1 MQKRL
6 PVLFIIMFTIL
17 LLSPFITIS
26 CEDAERVQTT
36 PTTLDGQSLVQE
48 RCTKCHGLGR
58 ITQTGNTDEGWKAT
72 VKRMVS
78 KGAQLSAAEQEM
90 AVQYLAETYPK

>member
-1 MQKRL
+1 MKKRL
-6 PVLFIIMFTIL
+6 PVPSRIILTIL
-17 LLSPFITIS
+17 LLSPFIAVS
-26 CEDAERVQTT
+26 CEDAEKVQTT
-36 PTTLDGQSLVQE
+36 PPTLDGQSLVQE

-58 ITQTGNTDEGWKAT
+58 IIQARNTDKGWKAT

-78 KGAQLSAAEQEM
+78 KGAQLNATEQEK

>member
-1 MQKRL
+1 MEKRL
-6 PVLFIIMFTIL
+6 QRLSMIMLTIL
-17 LLSPFITIS
+17 LLSPFITVS

-36 PTTLDGQSLVQE
+36 PPTPDGQSLVQE

-58 ITQTGNTDEGWKAT
+58 ITQTGNTDRGWKAT

-78 KGAQLSAAEQEM
+78 KGAQLSATEQEK
-90 AVQYLAETYPK
+90 AVQYLGETYPK

>member
-1 MQKRL
+1 MQKRFPL
-6 PVLFIIMFTIL
+6 LFIIVLIIL
-17 LLSPFITIS
+17 LLSPFITVS

-36 PTTLDGQSLVQE
+36 SPTLDGQSLVQE

-58 ITQTGNTDEGWKAT
+58 IIQARNTDKGWKAP
-72 VKRMVS
+72 VKRMVN
-78 KGAQLSAAEQEM
+78 KGAQLNATEQEE